1 MNLMNIK
8 KKNKELIK
16 ILKMFEET
24 IRNGVDAKLFVYEE
38 NAINISNKQINLQT
52 IIKTTFFKNNDDNN
66 SNCILINIES
76 DEERYKRSLKE
87 FIKIT
92 LSNFFH
98 LKATFWKNR
107 IGFVNDLQNILYYLR
122 QFNNKFELTIPIYI
136 NEFSEINDPNIYIQD
151 GPLACYCSHLRAL
164 IYGYNNLKDY
174 TIIIEDD
181 ISITNTENIEKYL
194 PCIPDDWDIICFNS
208 APKNHD
214 YGIKPYYKFIDE
226 FHSGQFYIVKNSCI
240 PTLFANLYPITDQVD
255 VLISN
260 LHKQLN
266 IYNIVDTVYQRNIS
280 TNTQNNLHVIFNSPN
295 YYILRIHIQL
305 VQDLL
310 TFFINNQL
318 PFNETYNNN
327 IVKNI
332 LYDILYSYIS
342 RTDID
347 NNKYK
352 PQYDNSIEINKN
364 PNLSKLLNSIEV
376 IIKCSKKGINTS
388 LVSLSLTNNIVNTIR
403 IFKKYHNTIHEKYNE
418 KIKAFNYGS
427 TAHTYILEKQQII
440 MKTYDDELRWKTI
453 DHDNIDEIYMKEL
466 FILKKRNI
474 LITHNDNEKILYL
487 EYLGESLYD
496 SFSLPYD
503 WKQQI
508 SRIFFELTA
517 KNIYYPEFN
526 IKNILNKN
534 SKLYFIDFGLASI
547 VDDVDN
553 NKNCENFI
561 ELLGILEKRF
571 ENANYDEQLM
581 LYNTFINNIKVHKT
595 EKYLKNIF

>member
-1 MNLMNIK
+1 
-8 KKNKELIK
+8 
-16 ILKMFEET
+16 MFEET

-38 NAINISNKQINLQT
+38 NAVNISNKQINLQR
-52 IIKTTFFKNNDDNN
+52 IIKNAFFKNNNDNN

-76 DEERYKRSLKE
+76 DQERYERSLRE
-87 FIKIT
+87 FNKLT
-92 LSNFFH
+92 LTNFFH
-98 LKATFWKNR
+98 LRATFWKNR
-107 IGFVNDLQNILYYLR
+107 NGFVSDLQHILLYLQ
-122 QFNNKFELTIPIYI
+122 QFNDKIDLDILCGIYM
-136 NEFSEINDPNIYIQD
+136 NEFSEINDPNISIQD

-164 IYGYNNLKDY
+164 IFGYNNLNDY
-174 TIIIEDD
+174 TIIVEDD

-214 YGIKPYYKFIDE
+214 YGDAPYYKFIDE
-226 FHSGQFYIVKNSCI
+226 FHSGQFYIVKNTCI
-240 PTLFANLYPITDQVD
+240 TTLFANLYPITDQID

-295 YYILRIHIQL
+295 YDILRIHIQL
-305 VQDLL
+305 VQDLV
-310 TFFINNQL
+310 TFFINSEL
-318 PFNETYNNN
+318 PDNETYNNN

-332 LYDILYSYIS
+332 LYDVLYSYIS
-342 RTDID
+342 SRTDAD

-352 PQYDNSIEINKN
+352 PQYDNSIEINNN
-364 PNLSKLLNSIEV
+364 PNLSKILNSIEV

-403 IFKKYHNTIHEKYNE
+403 IFKKYHNAIHEKYNE

-427 TAHTYILEKQQII
+427 SAHTYILESQQII
-440 MKTYDDELRWKTI
+440 MKAYDDELRWKTI
-453 DHDNIDEIYMKEL
+453 EHDNIDDIYVKEL
-466 FILKKRNI
+466 SMLKKTKK
-474 LITHNDNEKILYL
+474 LIFNDDDEKILYL
-487 EYLGESLYD
+487 QYLGESLYD
-496 SFSLPYD
+496 SFSLPFD
-503 WKQQI
+503 WKRQI

-517 KNIYYPEFN
+517 RNIYYPEFN

-547 VDDVDN
+547 VDDADN
-553 NKNCENFI
+553 NKNYENFI
-561 ELLGILEKRF
+561 DLLSILENRF
-571 ENANYDEQLM
+571 ENEKHNEKLI
-581 LYNTFINNIKVHKT
+581 LYNTFINNIKVHKVK
-595 EKYLKNIF
+595 KYLNNIF

>member
-1 MNLMNIK
+1 
-8 KKNKELIK
+8 
-16 ILKMFEET
+16 MFIET
-24 IRNGVDAKLFVYEE
+24 IRSGVDAKLFVYEE
-38 NAINISNKQINLQT
+38 NAVNISGKQINLQN
-52 IIKTTFFKNNDDNN
+52 IIKTAFFKNNDIDN

-76 DEERYKRSLKE
+76 DSERYKRSLAE
-87 FIKIT
+87 FKKIS

-107 IGFVNDLQNILYYLR
+107 IGFVNDLQNILQYLK
-122 QFNNKFELTIPIYI
+122 QFNDNIILPIDGIHI
-136 NEFSEINDPNIYIQD
+136 NEFSEVNVPNIFIQD
-151 GPLACYCSHLRAL
+151 GPLACYCSHVRAL
-164 IYGYNNLKDY
+164 IYGYNNFKDY
-174 TIIIEDD
+174 TIIVEDD

-194 PCIPDDWDIICFNS
+194 PCIPDDWDIICLNS

-214 YGIKPYYKFIDE
+214 YGDTPYYKFIDE
-226 FHSGQFYIVKNSCI
+226 FHSGQFYIVKNKCI

-295 YYILRIHIQL
+295 YNILRIHIQI

-310 TFFINNQL
+310 TFFINSEL
-318 PFNETYNNN
+318 PNNEIYNEN

-342 RTDID
+342 RTDTD

-352 PQYDNSIEINKN
+352 PQYDNIVEINKN
-364 PNLSKLLNSIEV
+364 PKLSKILNSIEV
-376 IIKCSKKGINTS
+376 IIKCSKKGINTP

-403 IFKKYHNTIHEKYNE
+403 IFKKYHNSIHNKYNE

-427 TAHTYILEKQQII
+427 SAHTYILESHQII
-440 MKTYDDELRWKTI
+440 MKSYDDELRWKNEG
-453 DHDNIDEIYMKEL
+453 HDNIDEIYMKEL
-466 FILKKRNI
+466 AILKKTNNSI
-474 LITHNDNEKILYL
+474 SYNEHEKILYL

-496 SFSLPYD
+496 SFQLPFD
-503 WKQQI
+503 WEIQI
-508 SRIFFELTA
+508 SRIFSELTS

-547 VDDVDN
+547 VNDADN
-553 NKNCENFI
+553 TQNCENFI
-561 ELLGILEKRF
+561 ELLSILENRF
-571 ENANYDEQLM
+571 ENANLNEKLM
-581 LYNTFINNIKVHKT
+581 LYNTFINNIKVHKI